1 MLLPESHGRGLV
13 LLEEEGDAAQGVPE
27 GEVGEVL
34 ETGVVAPMRPVALVP
49 EGLERPTAY
58 PKPS

>member
-1 MLLPESHGRGLV
+1 MQ
-13 LLEEEGDAAQGVPE
+13 LEEEGDAAQGVPD

-34 ETGVVAPMRPVALVP
+34 ELGAVATMRLVALVP

>member
-13 LLEEEGDAAQGVPE
+13 LLEEEGDVAQEVP
-27 GEVGEVL
+27 GEEVVETL
-34 ETGVVAPMRPVALVP
+34 EIGAVAPMRLVGLVP
-49 EGLERPTAY
+49 EGLGRPTAY

>member
-1 MLLPESHGRGLV
+1 MQP
-13 LLEEEGDAAQGVPE
+13 EEEGDVAQGAPGE
-27 GEVGEVL
+27 GVGEVL
-34 ETGVVAPMRPVALVP
+34 AVGGVAPMRLVALVP